1 MRYAELH
8 ARGIS
13 HLTIPAQF
21 EIAMEETEKM
31 SVYAQDDRN
40 AAREEFDKLREM
52 FDRAMDNEETGEE
65 VRNRI
70 SGRIRELERAVN
82 NMEELAQNQD

>member
-1 MRYAELH
+1 MF
-8 ARGIS
+8 
-13 HLTIPAQF
+13 HLTVLAQF

-52 FDRAMDNEETGEE
+52 FDKAVDNEETGEE